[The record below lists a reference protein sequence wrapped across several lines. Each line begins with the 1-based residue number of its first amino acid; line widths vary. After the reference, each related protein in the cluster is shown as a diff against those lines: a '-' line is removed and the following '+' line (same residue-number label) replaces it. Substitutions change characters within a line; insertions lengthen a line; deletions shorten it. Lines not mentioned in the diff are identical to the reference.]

1 MNGSV
6 SEAVEVEWEPG
17 RGRLRVRVGGPP
29 VRPGADEPSPAEFVA
44 PVVLVLS
51 EDSTPLD
58 VEVRGLPADAVRRL
72 SPYSSTRHRAPAS
85 DVVSL
90 DYEAGWLWVRL
101 AEGTAARRLH
111 GTAGVRL
118 APGDGFGGVDL
129 DFRPGPAAA
138 N

>member
-17 RGRLRVRVGGPP
+17 RGRLRVRVGGPR
-29 VRPGADEPSPAEFVA
+29 VRPGTDQPSPAEFVA

-58 VEVRGLPADAVRRL
+58 VEVRGLPAEAVRRL
-72 SPYSSTRHRAPAS
+72 SPYSAVRHRAPAS

-111 GTAGVRL
+111 ATATVRL
-118 APGDGFGGVDL
+118 APGERFGGIDL
-129 DFRPGPAAA
+129 DLRPGTATA